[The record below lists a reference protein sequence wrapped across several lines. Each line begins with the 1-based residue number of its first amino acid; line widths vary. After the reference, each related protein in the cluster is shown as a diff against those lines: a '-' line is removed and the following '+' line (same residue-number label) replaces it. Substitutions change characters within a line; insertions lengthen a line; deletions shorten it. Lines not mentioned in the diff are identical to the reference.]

1 MVLLVPLVVRTSPR
15 PRECGLADLLPGFLQ
30 TEDHSRGRAVGRDI
44 SELTELARFLDS
56 KAEEALTEFV
66 LTRQARAVP
75 RGATRHDTAARDR
88 TIANLRTRV
97 RTGKRLDWELAN
109 IQAVFEKFAKATKDD
124 ESKVFFNTEAFTI
137 VPETENES
145 EIVNEV
151 QSEEEGIG
159 IQLVVQ
165 SVVDSLQQVIEKV
178 KNEPLPVTSVKAIF
192 SGIIAGMKEI
202 LVESGLAETVE
213 GGAEEPQ
220 DQELTASLTSLSS
233 WPVLCKAI
241 WYPYHVS

>member
-1 MVLLVPLVVRTSPR
+1 MLVPLVVHASPR

-30 TEDHSRGRAVGRDI
+30 TTDHSRGRSVGPDT

-56 KAEEALTEFV
+56 KAEEALMEFV

-75 RGATRHDTAARDR
+75 RGASRPGTADRDR
-88 TIANLRTRV
+88 TVANLRTRV
-97 RTGKRLDWELAN
+97 RTGKRLDWEFAN
-109 IQAVFEKFAKATKDD
+109 IQAVFENFATATKDD
-124 ESKVFFNTEAFTI
+124 ESKFFFNTETTTI
-137 VPETENES
+137 APEAETESAVTDTEATS
-145 EIVNEV
+145 AA
-151 QSEEEGIG
+151 EGTG
-159 IQLVVQ
+159 IQQVVQ
-165 SVVDSLQQVIEKV
+165 SVVDSLQQVIEKI

-220 DQELTASLTSLSS
+220 EESGSLTSLSS
-233 WPVLCKAI
+233 WPVLCTAI